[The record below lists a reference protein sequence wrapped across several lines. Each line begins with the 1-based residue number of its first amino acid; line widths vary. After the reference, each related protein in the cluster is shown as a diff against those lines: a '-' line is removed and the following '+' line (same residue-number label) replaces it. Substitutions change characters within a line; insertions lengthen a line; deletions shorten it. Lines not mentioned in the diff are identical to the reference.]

1 MLTNRPRTRQRAYKK
16 PPALDVP
23 NIDEDAA
30 ERKRVL
36 NVLAQRR
43 YREKKRLDR
52 LKTKSAGSN
61 GSQDSEPR
69 DETAPNSECRVSK
82 DDVYEIPTL
91 QSNLESTIPG
101 PNLSIP
107 PTTDA
112 DILAGFDLNLTSW
125 NPLGDALQ
133 DLTFAPILPDPN
145 TVPEYLS
152 EDNARGESV
161 TNTHHDLSADFGGA
175 DMTMFIDSSSLSSS
189 PSSSEGQTFPDSY
202 QLPLLQLTLLKAVMR
217 IADRLNLKPDLWD
230 LGGNSA
236 FNTGT
241 ATPASLL
248 PPSWQPTPSQVAIP
262 HHPVFDLLPWPGVRE
277 RAIFILSLPDELRP
291 PRAQG
296 ALAIVNFAYDV
307 EDTAEGVRIY
317 GDDPYDPARDPSTLT
332 LGERRHPLEI
342 IGRASRKMAANRT
355 LQVEAEWD
363 VVNCFSQT
371 ESIKSTVSRLIAD
384 VAARSIVLGFSPI
397 KRGAAEYN
405 GNQFNG
411 HSIRY
416 QVEASINL

>member
-61 GSQDSEPR
+61 GSQNSEPQ
-69 DETAPNSECRVSK
+69 DETAPNSEYRVSK
-82 DDVYEIPTL
+82 DDIYEIPTL
-91 QSNLESTIPG
+91 QSNLEPTIPES
-101 PNLSIP
+101 NLSIP

-125 NPLGDALQ
+125 NPLGDPLQ
-133 DLTFAPILPDPN
+133 DLTFASILPDPN

-152 EDNARGESV
+152 EDNTRDDSV
-161 TNTHHDLSADFGGA
+161 TNTHQDLSADFGGT

-202 QLPLLQLTLLKAVMR
+202 QLPLLQLTLLKAVM
-217 IADRLNLKPDLWD
+217 P
-230 LGGNSA
+230 
-236 FNTGT
+236 
-241 ATPASLL
+241 SLL

-317 GDDPYDPARDPSTLT
+317 GDDPYDPGNWELGQVMFERWWFLFDNSIISTSNRW
-332 LGERRHPLEI
+332 RR
-342 IGRASRKMAANRT
+342 A
-355 LQVEAEWD
+355 
-363 VVNCFSQT
+363 
-371 ESIKSTVSRLIAD
+371 
-384 VAARSIVLGFSPI
+384 
-397 KRGAAEYN
+397 RGAPPLLLKCGSA
-405 GNQFNG
+405 G
-411 HSIRY
+411 SSPT
-416 QVEASINL
+416 ASTSSATTGGS

>member
-1 MLTNRPRTRQRAYKK
+1 MLTNRPRTRQRTYKK

-43 YREKKRLDR
+43 YRGSSLSCNQASLRPDRHIGEKKRLDR
-52 LKTKSAGSN
+52 LKTKAAGSN
-61 GSQDSEPR
+61 ESQNSEPQ
-69 DETAPNSECRVSK
+69 DETAPNSEGRVSK
-82 DDVYEIPTL
+82 DDIYAIPTL
-91 QSNLESTIPG
+91 KSNLES
-101 PNLSIP
+101 NLSIP

-125 NPLGDALQ
+125 NPLGDPLQ

-145 TVPEYLS
+145 IVPDYLP
-152 EDNARGESV
+152 EDHTGGDSV
-161 TNTHHDLSADFGGA
+161 INTHHDLSTDFAGA
-175 DMTMFIDSSSLSSS
+175 DMTMFIDSSPLSSS
-189 PSSSEGQTFPDSY
+189 PSPSEGQTFPDSY
-202 QLPLLQLTLLKAVMR
+202 QLPLLQHTLLKAVMR

-248 PPSWQPTPSQVAIP
+248 PPSWKPTPSQVAIP

-317 GDDPYDPARDPSTLT
+317 GDDPYDPGNWELGQVMFERWWFLFDNNIISTSNRW
-332 LGERRHPLEI
+332 RR
-342 IGRASRKMAANRT
+342 A
-355 LQVEAEWD
+355 
-363 VVNCFSQT
+363 
-371 ESIKSTVSRLIAD
+371 
-384 VAARSIVLGFSPI
+384 
-397 KRGAAEYN
+397 RGAPPLLLKSRSP
-405 GNQFNG
+405 G
-411 HSIRY
+411 SSPT
-416 QVEASINL
+416 ASTSSATTGGS

>member
-61 GSQDSEPR
+61 RSQNSEPQ
-69 DETAPNSECRVSK
+69 DETVPNPEGRVSK

-91 QSNLESTIPG
+91 QSSLGSTIPE

-125 NPLGDALQ
+125 NTLGNPLQ
-133 DLTFAPILPDPN
+133 DLAFAPILPDPN
-145 TVPEYLS
+145 TVPRYLH
-152 EDNARGESV
+152 EDNNRG
-161 TNTHHDLSADFGGA
+161 
-175 DMTMFIDSSSLSSS
+175 DS
-189 PSSSEGQTFPDSY
+189 
-202 QLPLLQLTLLKAVMR
+202 LTLLKAVMR

-262 HHPVFDLLPWPGVRE
+262 HHPVIDLLPWPGVRE

-317 GDDPYDPARDPSTLT
+317 GDDPYDPGNWELGQVMFERWWFLFDNSIISTSNRW
-332 LGERRHPLEI
+332 RR
-342 IGRASRKMAANRT
+342 A
-355 LQVEAEWD
+355 
-363 VVNCFSQT
+363 
-371 ESIKSTVSRLIAD
+371 
-384 VAARSIVLGFSPI
+384 
-397 KRGAAEYN
+397 RGAPPLLLKS
-405 GNQFNG
+405 GSPG
-411 HSIRY
+411 SSPT
-416 QVEASINL
+416 ASTSSATTGAS

>member
-52 LKTKSAGSN
+52 LKTKSAGSG
-61 GSQDSEPR
+61 GSQNSEPQ
-69 DETAPNSECRVSK
+69 DETVPNSECRVSK
-82 DDVYEIPTL
+82 DDIHEIPAL
-91 QSNLESTIPG
+91 ESNVESTIPESSL
-101 PNLSIP
+101 PIH
-107 PTTDA
+107 PTTNA
-112 DILAGFDLNLTSW
+112 DLLAGVDLNLSFW
-125 NPLGDALQ
+125 SPLGDPLQ
-133 DLTFAPILPDPN
+133 ELSFASILPDPN
-145 TVPEYLS
+145 AVPEYLS
-152 EDNARGESV
+152 DGNTRGNSV
-161 TNTHHDLSADFGGA
+161 IDTPQDLPAEFGGT
-175 DMTMFIDSSSLSSS
+175 DMTMFIDSASLNSS
-189 PSSSEGQTFPDSY
+189 PPSLEGQTFPDSY

-230 LGGNSA
+230 LAGNSA

-317 GDDPYDPARDPSTLT
+317 GDDPYDPGNWELGQVMFERWWFLFDNSIISTSNRW
-332 LGERRHPLEI
+332 RR
-342 IGRASRKMAANRT
+342 A
-355 LQVEAEWD
+355 
-363 VVNCFSQT
+363 
-371 ESIKSTVSRLIAD
+371 
-384 VAARSIVLGFSPI
+384 
-397 KRGAAEYN
+397 RGAPPLLLKS
-405 GNQFNG
+405 GSDG
-411 HSIRY
+411 SSPT
-416 QVEASINL
+416 ASTSSATTRGS